1 MSLFDTPAH
10 LFFDRSTE
18 GVSHLGLY
26 CTATVLFLLG
36 SLAQTSARS
45 SRAAEF
51 IETLSQDGIPGVN
64 YLAIVSGSDVKVE
77 PTDGMPAS

>member
-1 MSLFDTPAH
+1 MSLFDTLSH

-26 CTATVLFLLG
+26 CTATVLFHLG
-36 SLAQTSARS
+36 SLVQISARS

-51 IETLSQDGIPGVN
+51 IETLGRDGIPDVN
-64 YLAIVSGSDVKVE
+64 CLTIVSGSDVKVE

>member
-1 MSLFDTPAH
+1 MSLFDTLSH
-10 LFFDRSTE
+10 LFIDRSTE

-36 SLAQTSARS
+36 SLVHISARS

-51 IETLSQDGIPGVN
+51 IETLSRDDIPGVN
-64 YLAIVSGSDVKVE
+64 SLAIVSGSDVNVE